1 MKKNNISDDFDTA
14 LKKQQDESIITQL
27 RIIDS
32 KLEIMITVL
41 REIREEN
48 KKQLRR
54 QQNEQVD

>member
-1 MKKNNISDDFDTA
+1 MAKNGICEDFDEA
-14 LKKQQDESIITQL
+14 LRKQQDESIITQL

-32 KLEIMITVL
+32 KLEVMISVL

-54 QQNEQVD
+54 E